1 LQNVG
6 TASTPLLILLALAGG
21 FLFAV
26 ICERTRYP
34 SQRAPGQLYF
44 WAAVCAVLLVFLA
57 RLVLV
62 VGDGILWLIGLTGC
76 DTRGLVERVWEV
88 LAGELAVASAPTFA
102 LAFALAPIAAAVVNW
117 RTDYRETAANARDKY
132 ATELE
137 LFMDRMS
144 VETKLVYI
152 ALKNGKVYVGYVFD
166 QPPPKPHHEE
176 ESKYLTLWPQKSG
189 YIDKRMIPQWTTHY
203 SSIYRRIETGEITD
217 LDPLDFEI
225 VVPLDEVLI
234 ARAYEQRLERE
245 EFEDVRP
252 RFGVWFL
259 RGRRR

>member
-1 LQNVG
+1 MQNVG
-6 TASTPLLILLALAGG
+6 AASTPLLVLLALAGG
-21 FLFAV
+21 FVFAV
-26 ICERTRYP
+26 LCERTRYQ

-62 VGDGILWLIGLTGC
+62 VGKGILWLIGLVVC
-76 DTRGLVERVWEV
+76 DARGLVERAWEV
-88 LAGELAVASAPTFA
+88 LAGELAVPAAPTFV
-102 LAFALAPIAAAVVNW
+102 LAPVAAAVVNW
-117 RTDYRETAANARDKY
+117 RTDYVESAANARERF

-137 LFMDRMS
+137 LFLDRMS

-152 ALKNGKVYVGYVFD
+152 ALKNGKVYVGYGFD

-176 ESKYLTLWPQKSG
+176 ESKYLTLWPQQSG
-189 YIDKRMIPQWTTHY
+189 YTDTRMIPQWSTYY
-203 SSIYRRIETGEITD
+203 SSIYERIFAGEVTD
-217 LDPLDFEI
+217 INPLDFEI

-234 ARAYEQRLERE
+234 ARAWEDRFERR
-245 EFEDVRP
+245 EFEGAKP
-252 RFGVWFL
+252 RFGMGFL